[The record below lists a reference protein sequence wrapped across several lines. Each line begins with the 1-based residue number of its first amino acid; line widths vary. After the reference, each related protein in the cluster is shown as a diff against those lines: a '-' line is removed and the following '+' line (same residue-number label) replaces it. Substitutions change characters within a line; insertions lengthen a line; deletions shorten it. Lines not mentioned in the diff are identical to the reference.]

1 MITFEHVSV
10 TYAGAQAPSLVDV
23 TLEIPEGELVLVVG
37 PTGSGKSTLLR
48 TINGLVPHFSGGTLS
63 GRVVVDGLDTAAHR
77 PRDLATVVGLVEQD
91 PSSTFVTDVVEDEI
105 AYGMETMGL
114 DPTTI
119 RRRVE
124 ETLDLFG
131 LTPLRA
137 RALGTLS
144 GGQQQRVA
152 IAALFA
158 AGPRVLVLDEPTSAL
173 DPVAAEEVLASLH
186 RIVHDLGVTVVLAEH
201 RLERVVHH
209 ADRVLLVD
217 DGHVSELL
225 DPAEAMALSQIFP
238 PVVGLSRLAGWTP
251 TPLSIRDARRRAAS
265 LRETLGARTPPD
277 HPERFA
283 GSAPRGVALALERVA
298 VRRAGRVVLDG
309 VDLEVARGSVTALM
323 GRNGAGKSTLLG
335 AVAAQHRLA
344 GGRVV
349 AGSAAADPHALAPRD
364 RVRVVGLV
372 PQQPELLLYAD
383 SVAAECAAADADFGV
398 PAGTAAAVLAR
409 IADSIDP
416 DTHPRDLS
424 EGQRLE
430 LALAVIL
437 AGDPEVLLLDEP
449 TRGLDYGAKQ
459 RLCGVLAEL
468 AASGTTVLVA
478 THDVELAAEV
488 ADRVVILAD
497 GEVVTDGPAR
507 DVLASSPAFAPQ
519 VTKVLLPQTWLTV
532 GEVARALG
540 RTA

>member
-1 MITFEHVSV
+1 VITFEHVSV
-10 TYAGAQAPSLVDV
+10 QYADAPAPSLHDV

-48 TINGLVPHFSGGTLS
+48 TINGLVPHFSGGTLT
-63 GRVVVDGLDTAAHR
+63 GRVTVDGLDTAEHR
-77 PRDLATVVGLVEQD
+77 PRDLATVVGLVEQN
-91 PSSTFVTDVVEDEI
+91 PSSTFVTDVVEDEV

-114 DPTTI
+114 DSTTI

-137 RALGTLS
+137 RALRTLS

-209 ADRVLLVD
+209 ADRVVLVD
-217 DGHVSELL
+217 EGRVSELL
-225 DPAEAMALSQIFP
+225 DPAEAMLRSQIYP
-238 PVVGLSRLAGWTP
+238 PVVGLSRLVGWSP
-251 TPLSIRDARRRAAS
+251 TPLSIRDARRKAAA
-265 LRETLGARTPPD
+265 LREALGT
-277 HPERFA
+277 
-283 GSAPRGVALALERVA
+283 SAPRPVTDLRVIGPADAVVATGVRV
-298 VRRAGRVVLDG
+298 VRGGRVVLDG
-309 VDLEVARGSVTALM
+309 VDLAVARGSVTTLM

-335 AVAAQHRLA
+335 AIAAQHRLA
-344 GGRVV
+344 GGRVRV
-349 AGSAAADPHALAPRD
+349 GAEGIDPHTRSARE
-364 RVRVVGLV
+364 RVRTVGLV

-383 SVAAECAAADADFGV
+383 SVAAECAAADHDFGAA
-398 PAGTAAAVLAR
+398 PGTARGLLDR
-409 IADSIDP
+409 ISGGIDP
-416 DTHPRDLS
+416 AVHPRDLS

-437 AGDPEVLLLDEP
+437 SGSPEVLLLDEP
-449 TRGLDYGAKQ
+449 TRGLDYGAKK
-459 RLCGVLAEL
+459 RLGEMLTSL
-468 AASGTTVLVA
+468 AAQGTTVLLA

-497 GEVVTDGPAR
+497 GEVVTDGAAR
-507 DVLASSPAFAPQ
+507 EVLASSPAFAPQ

-532 GEVARALG
+532 AEVAGALA
-540 RTA
+540 RIA

>member
-1 MITFEHVSV
+1 VIVFEQVSV
-10 TYAGAQAPSLVDV
+10 QYAGSPGPSLRDV
-23 TLEIPEGELVLVVG
+23 TLRIPEGELVLVVG

-48 TINGLVPHFSGGTLS
+48 TVNGLVPHFSGGTLR
-63 GRVVVDGLDTAAHR
+63 GRVTVDGLDTAQHR
-77 PRDLATVVGLVEQD
+77 PRDLATVVGLVEQN
-91 PSSTFVTDVVEDEI
+91 PSSTFVTDVVEDEV

-131 LTPLRA
+131 LTPLRSRPL
-137 RALGTLS
+137 RALS

-186 RIVHDLGVTVVLAEH
+186 RIVHDLGVTVLLAEH

-209 ADRVLLVD
+209 ADRVVLVE
-217 DGHVSELL
+217 DGAVSELL
-225 DPAEAMALSQIFP
+225 EPAEAMSRSLIYP
-238 PVVGLSRLAGWTP
+238 PVVGLSRLAGWSP
-251 TPLSIRDARRRAAS
+251 TPLSIRDARRRAAA
-265 LRETLGARTPPD
+265 LRETLGASARTPATPAPSTNA
-277 HPERFA
+277 PEAISISGARV
-283 GSAPRGVALALERVA
+283 SRG
-298 VRRAGRVVLDG
+298 GRIVLDRL
-309 VDLEVARGSVTALM
+309 DLAVARGSITTLM

-335 AVAAQHRLA
+335 ALAAQHRLA
-344 GGRVV
+344 SGRIRLGTSSV
-349 AGSAAADPHALAPRD
+349 DPHGVSARE
-364 RVRVVGLV
+364 RVRTVGLV

-383 SVAAECAAADADFGV
+383 SVGAECEAADADFGA
-398 PAGTAAAVLAR
+398 PPGTARIVLDR
-409 IADSIDP
+409 ISSGIDGG
-416 DTHPRDLS
+416 THPRDLS

-430 LALAVIL
+430 LALAVVL
-437 AGDPEVLLLDEP
+437 AAAPEVLLLDEP
-449 TRGLDYGAKQ
+449 TRGLDYGAKK
-459 RLCGVLAEL
+459 RLGDVLSGL
-468 AASGTTVLVA
+468 AADGTTVLVA
-478 THDVELAAEV
+478 THDVELAAEI

-507 DVLASSPAFAPQ
+507 EILASSPAFAPQ

-532 GEVARALG
+532 AEVADALG

>member
-1 MITFEHVSV
+1 MITFDRVSV
-10 TYAGAQAPSLVDV
+10 TYAGAPAPSLRDV

-63 GRVVVDGLDTAAHR
+63 GRVTVDGLDTARHR

-91 PSSTFVTDVVEDEI
+91 PSATFVTDVVEDEV

-114 DPTTI
+114 DPTAI

-131 LTPLRA
+131 LTPLRG
-137 RALGTLS
+137 RPLGALS
-144 GGQQQRVA
+144 GGQQQRAA

-209 ADRVLLVD
+209 ADRVVLVD
-217 DGHVSELL
+217 GGRTSELL
-225 DPAEAMALSQIFP
+225 DPADAMLQSQIYP
-238 PVVGLSRLAGWTP
+238 PVVGLSRLAGWAP
-251 TPLSIRDARRRAAS
+251 TPLSIRDARRRASA
-265 LRETLGARTPPD
+265 LRDRLVDTTSRSV
-277 HPERFA
+277 PELRVVGPA
-283 GSAPRGVALALERVA
+283 TALAVSNLRV
-298 VRRAGRVVLDG
+298 VRAGRIVIDELDLT
-309 VDLEVARGSVTALM
+309 LEAGSVTTLM

-335 AVAAQHRLA
+335 AVAAQHPVAR
-344 GGRVV
+344 GRVLL
-349 AGSAAADPHALAPRD
+349 GSSSLDPHAVGPRE
-364 RVRVVGLV
+364 RVRAVGLV
-372 PQQPELLLYAD
+372 PQQPELLLYSD
-383 SVAAECAAADADFGV
+383 SVAAECVAADADFGAT
-398 PAGTAAAVLAR
+398 PGTTAALLQR
-409 IADSIDP
+409 ISGGIEHAQ
-416 DTHPRDLS
+416 HPRDLS

-437 AGDPEVLLLDEP
+437 AGSPEVLLLDEP
-449 TRGLDYGAKQ
+449 TRGLDYGAKH
-459 RLCGVLAEL
+459 RLAEVLSGL
-468 AASGTTVLVA
+468 AADGTTILLA

-497 GEVVTDGPAR
+497 GEIVTDGPAR
-507 DVLASSPAFAPQ
+507 GVLSASPAFAPQ
-519 VTKVLLPQTWLTV
+519 VTKVMLPQTWLTV
-532 GEVARALG
+532 AEVAEAIG
-540 RTA
+540 RSA

>member
-1 MITFEHVSV
+1 MIVFEQVSV
-10 TYAGAQAPSLVDV
+10 QYAGAPGPSLRDV

-48 TINGLVPHFSGGTLS
+48 TVNGLVPHFSGGTLH
-63 GRVVVDGLDTAAHR
+63 GRVTVDGLDTAQHR
-77 PRDLATVVGLVEQD
+77 PRDLATVVGLVEQN
-91 PSSTFVTDVVEDEI
+91 PSSTFVTDVVEDEV

-131 LTPLRA
+131 LTPLRSRPLTA
-137 RALGTLS
+137 LS

-158 AGPRVLVLDEPTSAL
+158 AGPRILVLDEPTSAL

-209 ADRVLLVD
+209 ADRVVLVE
-217 DGHVSELL
+217 DGRVSELL
-225 DPAEAMALSQIFP
+225 DPAEAMSRSRIYP
-238 PVVGLSRLAGWTP
+238 PVVGLSRLAGWSP
-251 TPLSIRDARRRAAS
+251 TPLSIRDARRRATA
-265 LRETLGARTPPD
+265 LRETLGASVSPATSPKRSTGPSD
-277 HPERFA
+277 GISVSGA
-283 GSAPRGVALALERVA
+283 RVT
-298 VRRAGRVVLDG
+298 RAGRVVLDG
-309 VDLEVARGSVTALM
+309 LDLAVARGSVTTLM

-335 AVAAQHRLA
+335 AIAAQHRLA
-344 GGRVV
+344 SGRVRL
-349 AGSAAADPHALAPRD
+349 GAARMDPHAVPARE
-364 RVRVVGLV
+364 RVRTVGLV

-383 SVAAECAAADADFGV
+383 SVDAECAAADADFGAV
-398 PAGTAAAVLAR
+398 PGTARSVLDR
-409 IADSIDP
+409 ISSGVDGS
-416 DTHPRDLS
+416 THPRDLS

-430 LALAVIL
+430 VALAVIL
-437 AGDPEVLLLDEP
+437 AAAPEALLLDEP
-449 TRGLDYGAKQ
+449 TRGLDYGAKK
-459 RLCGVLAEL
+459 RLGEVLTGL
-468 AASGTTVLVA
+468 AAEGTTVLVA
-478 THDVELAAEV
+478 THDVELAAEI
-488 ADRVVILAD
+488 ADRVLILAD

-507 DVLASSPAFAPQ
+507 EILASSPAFAPQ
-519 VTKVLLPQTWLTV
+519 VTKILLPQTWLTV
-532 GEVARALG
+532 AEVADALG

>member
-10 TYAGAQAPSLVDV
+10 QYADAPAPSLHDV
-23 TLEIPEGELVLVVG
+23 TLEVPEGELVLVVG

-48 TINGLVPHFSGGTLS
+48 TINGLVPHFSGGTLT
-63 GRVVVDGLDTAAHR
+63 GRVTVDGLATAEHR
-77 PRDLATVVGLVEQD
+77 PRDLATVVGLVEQN
-91 PSSTFVTDVVEDEI
+91 PSSTFVTDVVEDEV

-114 DPTTI
+114 DSTTI

-131 LTPLRA
+131 LTPLRG
-137 RALGTLS
+137 RALRTLS

-209 ADRVLLVD
+209 ADRVVLVD
-217 DGHVSELL
+217 EGHVSELL
-225 DPAEAMALSQIFP
+225 DPAEAMLRSRIYP
-238 PVVGLSRLAGWTP
+238 PVVGLSRLVGWSP
-251 TPLSIRDARRRAAS
+251 TPLSIRDARRRAAA
-265 LRETLGARTPPD
+265 LREALGTSTPRPVAD
-277 HPERFA
+277 LRVIGPTDAVSLA
-283 GSAPRGVALALERVA
+283 GVRVSRG
-298 VRRAGRVVLDG
+298 GRVVLDG
-309 VDLEVARGSVTALM
+309 VDLSVARGSVTTLM

-335 AVAAQHRLA
+335 AIAAQHRLA
-344 GGRVV
+344 GGRVRV
-349 AGSAAADPHALAPRD
+349 GAGHLDPHARSAQE
-364 RVRVVGLV
+364 RVRTVGLV
-372 PQQPELLLYAD
+372 PQQPELLLYAG
-383 SVAAECAAADADFGV
+383 SVAAECAAADDDFAAE
-398 PAGTAAAVLAR
+398 PGTARALLDR
-409 IADSIDP
+409 ISGGIDP
-416 DTHPRDLS
+416 TVHPRDLS

-437 AGDPEVLLLDEP
+437 SGSPEVLLLDEP
-449 TRGLDYGAKQ
+449 TRGLDYGAKK
-459 RLCGVLAEL
+459 RLGEVLTGL
-468 AASGTTVLVA
+468 AAQGTTVLLA

-507 DVLASSPAFAPQ
+507 EVLASSPAFAPQ

-532 GEVARALG
+532 AEVAGALA
-540 RTA
+540 RIA

>member
-1 MITFEHVSV
+1 VITFEHVSV
-10 TYAGAQAPSLVDV
+10 QYAGAPAPSLHDV
-23 TLEIPEGELVLVVG
+23 TVEIPEGELVLVVG

-48 TINGLVPHFSGGTLS
+48 TVNGLVPHFSGGTLT
-63 GRVVVDGLDTAAHR
+63 GRVTVDGLDTAEHR
-77 PRDLATVVGLVEQD
+77 PRDLATVVGLVEQN
-91 PSSTFVTDVVEDEI
+91 PTSTFVTDVVEDEV

-131 LTPLRA
+131 LTPLRGRSL
-137 RALGTLS
+137 RALS

-217 DGHVSELL
+217 EGHVSELL
-225 DPAEAMALSQIFP
+225 DPADAMLRSQIYP
-238 PVVGLSRLAGWTP
+238 PVVGLSRLVGWSP
-251 TPLSIRDARRRAAS
+251 TPLSIRDARRKASS
-265 LRETLGARTPPD
+265 LREALGGATPATTANRRVIGPGPSVVLD
-277 HPERFA
+277 
-283 GSAPRGVALALERVA
+283 GVRVA
-298 VRRAGRVVLDG
+298 RGGRTVLDG
-309 VDLEVARGSVTALM
+309 VDLTVSRGSVTTLL
-323 GRNGAGKSTLLG
+323 GRNGAGQSTLLG
-335 AVAAQHRLA
+335 AVAAQHRLSA
-344 GGRVV
+344 GRVRL
-349 AGSAAADPHALAPRD
+349 GAAATDPHATPARD
-364 RVRVVGLV
+364 RVRTVGLV
-372 PQQPELLLYAD
+372 PQQPEMLLYSD
-383 SVAAECAAADADFGV
+383 TVAGECAAADADFSAA
-398 PAGTAAAVLAR
+398 PGTCRALLDR
-409 IADSIDP
+409 ISGGIDA

-437 AGDPEVLLLDEP
+437 SGSPEVLLLDEP
-449 TRGLDYGAKQ
+449 TRGLDYGAKK
-459 RLCGVLAEL
+459 RLGEVLAGL
-468 AASGTTVLVA
+468 ASTGTTVLLA
-478 THDVELAAEV
+478 THDVELAAEI

-507 DVLASSPAFAPQ
+507 EVLSSSPAFAPQ

-532 GEVARALG
+532 AEVAGALA
-540 RTA
+540 RIA

>member
-1 MITFEHVSV
+1 MITFDHVSV
-10 TYAGAQAPSLVDV
+10 TYAGAPAPSLHDV
-23 TLEIPEGELVLVVG
+23 TLEVPEGELVLVVG

-63 GRVVVDGLDTAAHR
+63 GRVTVDGLDTARHR
-77 PRDLATVVGLVEQD
+77 PRDLATVVGLVEQN
-91 PSSTFVTDVVEDEI
+91 PSATFVTDVVEDEV

-114 DPTTI
+114 DPTAI

-137 RALGTLS
+137 RPLRALS
-144 GGQQQRVA
+144 GGQQQRAA

-209 ADRVLLVD
+209 ADRVVLIE
-217 DGHVSELL
+217 DGHTSGLL
-225 DPAEAMALSQIFP
+225 DPAEAMLHSEIYP
-238 PVVGLSRLAGWTP
+238 PVVGLSRLAGWAP
-251 TPLSIRDARRRAAS
+251 TPLSIRDARRRASA
-265 LRETLGARTPPD
+265 LRERLAGASSRSV
-277 HPERFA
+277 PELRA
-283 GSAPRGVALALERVA
+283 VGPATALLVEGLRV
-298 VRRAGRVVLDG
+298 VRAGRIVIDELDLR
-309 VDLEVARGSVTALM
+309 LESGSVTTLM

-335 AVAAQHRLA
+335 AVAAQLPLA
-344 GGRVV
+344 KGRVRLGTASV
-349 AGSAAADPHALAPRD
+349 DPQAVGARE
-364 RVRVVGLV
+364 RVRAVGLV

-383 SVAAECAAADADFGV
+383 TVAGECVAADADFGA
-398 PAGTAAAVLAR
+398 PRGTTAALLHQ
-409 IADSIDP
+409 ISGGIDA
-416 DTHPRDLS
+416 TAHPRDLS

-437 AGDPEVLLLDEP
+437 AGSPEVLLLDEP
-449 TRGLDYGAKQ
+449 TRGLDYGAKH
-459 RLCGVLAEL
+459 RLAQVLSDL
-468 AASGTTVLVA
+468 AAAGTTILLA

-488 ADRVVILAD
+488 ADRVIILAD

-507 DVLASSPAFAPQ
+507 AVLSASPAFAPQ
-519 VTKVLLPQTWLTV
+519 VTKVMLPQTWLTV
-532 GEVARALG
+532 AEVADAIG
-540 RTA
+540 QPA

>member
-1 MITFEHVSV
+1 MITFENVSV
-10 TYAGAQAPSLVDV
+10 HYAGAPTPSLRDV

-48 TINGLVPHFSGGTLS
+48 TINGLVPHFSGGTLR
-63 GRVVVDGLDTAAHR
+63 GRVTVDGLDTGAHR
-77 PRDLATVVGLVEQD
+77 PRDLATLVGLVEQN
-91 PSSTFVTDVVEDEI
+91 PSSTFVTDVVEDEV

-137 RALGTLS
+137 RPLASLS

-158 AGPRVLVLDEPTSAL
+158 AGPRILVLDEPTSAL

-209 ADRVLLVD
+209 ADRVVLVD
-217 DGHVSELL
+217 DGMVSALL
-225 DPAEAMALSQIFP
+225 DPAEAMASSQIFP

-251 TPLSIRDARRRAAS
+251 TPLSIRDARRRAAALRKS
-265 LRETLGARTPPD
+265 LDQRV
-277 HPERFA
+277 
-283 GSAPRGVALALERVA
+283 PRPMADLRLVGPGDAIDLSRVR
-298 VRRAGRVVLDG
+298 VSRAGRVIIDSLDLT
-309 VDLEVARGSVTALM
+309 VSRGSITTVM

-335 AVAAQHRLA
+335 AIAAQHRLS
-344 GGRVV
+344 GGRVRLGA
-349 AGSAAADPHALAPRD
+349 AGIDPHSRAPRE
-364 RVRVVGLV
+364 RVRTVGLV

-383 SVAAECAAADADFGV
+383 SVEAECAAADDDFGAA
-398 PAGTAAAVLAR
+398 PGEARRILDGISAG
-409 IADSIDP
+409 IDP
-416 DTHPRDLS
+416 SSHPRDLS

-437 AGDPEVLLLDEP
+437 AGSPEVLLLDEP
-449 TRGLDYGAKQ
+449 TRGLDYGAKK
-459 RLCGVLAEL
+459 RLAEL
-468 AASGTTVLVA
+468 LSGLAARGTAVLLA
-478 THDVELAAEV
+478 THDVELAAEI

-497 GEVVTDGPAR
+497 GEIVTDGPAR
-507 DVLASSPAFAPQ
+507 EVLASSPAFAPQ

-532 GEVARALG
+532 AEVAVALG

>member
-10 TYAGAQAPSLVDV
+10 QYADAPAHSLHDV

-48 TINGLVPHFSGGTLS
+48 TINGLVPHFSGGTLT
-63 GRVVVDGLDTAAHR
+63 GRVTVDGLDTAEHR
-77 PRDLATVVGLVEQD
+77 PRDLATVVGLVEQN
-91 PSSTFVTDVVEDEI
+91 PSSTFVTDVVEDEV

-114 DPTTI
+114 DSTTI

-137 RALGTLS
+137 RALRTLS

-209 ADRVLLVD
+209 ADRVVLVD
-217 DGHVSELL
+217 EGRVSELL
-225 DPAEAMALSQIFP
+225 DPAEAMLRSQIYP
-238 PVVGLSRLAGWTP
+238 PVVGLSRLVGWSP
-251 TPLSIRDARRRAAS
+251 TPLSIRDARRKAAA
-265 LRETLGARTPPD
+265 LREALGT
-277 HPERFA
+277 
-283 GSAPRGVALALERVA
+283 SAPRPVTDLRVIGPADAVVATGVRV
-298 VRRAGRVVLDG
+298 VRGGRVVLDG
-309 VDLEVARGSVTALM
+309 VDLAVARGSVTTLM

-335 AVAAQHRLA
+335 AIAAQHRLA
-344 GGRVV
+344 GGRVRV
-349 AGSAAADPHALAPRD
+349 GAEGIDPHTRSARE
-364 RVRVVGLV
+364 RVRTVGLV

-383 SVAAECAAADADFGV
+383 SVAAECAAADHDFGAA
-398 PAGTAAAVLAR
+398 PGTARGLLDR
-409 IADSIDP
+409 ISGGIDP
-416 DTHPRDLS
+416 AVHPRDLS

-437 AGDPEVLLLDEP
+437 SGSPEVLLLDEP
-449 TRGLDYGAKQ
+449 TRGLDYGAKK
-459 RLCGVLAEL
+459 RLGEMLTSL
-468 AASGTTVLVA
+468 AAQGTTVLLA

-497 GEVVTDGPAR
+497 GEVVTDGAAR
-507 DVLASSPAFAPQ
+507 EVLASSPAFAPQ

-532 GEVARALG
+532 AEVAGALA
-540 RTA
+540 RIA